1 MLNSSRIKQII
12 KEELRRVLK
21 EESSE
26 ADMAQ
31 EVADGKYDIKLK
43 RLLFATEKAYNSLY
57 LLGRNLN
64 GPTSWA
70 GREKPEVDKGTEKI
84 EKIAAKIIEKA
95 SASPKET
102 GKVNADIFA
111 KIQSED
117 SQELLTFCKEVPLKA
132 AQERLKTFKS
142 DFNNRG
148 ITKYAKMAAKVLP
161 ELKKQLESGDTTEE
175 L

>member
-1 MLNSSRIKQII
+1 MNSVRVRQII

-31 EVADGKYDIKLK
+31 DVADGKYDIDLK

-102 GKVNADIFA
+102 GDKHANMFA
-111 KIQSED
+111 KLKGEE

-148 ITKYAKMAAKVLP
+148 ITKYAQMAAKVLP
-161 ELKKQLESGDTTEE
+161 ELKKQLKSGDTTDE